1 MANRNIGAM
10 ASITRFGP
18 SRQSATRGRIV
29 IHDGV
34 VTTVAVSTTKVA
46 SLYEQARDALAQ
58 IDRNLK
64 EAGTDK
70 TRILT
75 VMSYI
80 TDIANKPEF
89 NRAWDEWVDPNHLP
103 LRACIGA
110 ALENDDLVELVVT
123 AAIDEEPTPSPRP

>member
-1 MANRNIGAM
+1 
-10 ASITRFGP
+10 
-18 SRQSATRGRIV
+18 
-29 IHDGV
+29 
-34 VTTVAVSTTKVA
+34 
-46 SLYEQARDALAQ
+46 
-58 IDRNLK
+58 
-64 EAGTDK
+64 
-70 TRILT
+70 
-75 VMSYI
+75 MSYI